1 MAAPYT
7 IGPFYPVIPLDEF
20 AGLTCAQASLTAKK
34 SNLFC
39 HSERSEESL
48 LGLNPKRERF
58 LGAQRASE

>member
-1 MAAPYT
+1 MLGLPTKSWLRPNLAMALYDHA
-7 IGPFYPVIPLDEF
+7 D
-20 AGLTCAQASLTAKK
+20 QAAKK

-48 LGLNPKRERF
+48 LGLNAGTERF